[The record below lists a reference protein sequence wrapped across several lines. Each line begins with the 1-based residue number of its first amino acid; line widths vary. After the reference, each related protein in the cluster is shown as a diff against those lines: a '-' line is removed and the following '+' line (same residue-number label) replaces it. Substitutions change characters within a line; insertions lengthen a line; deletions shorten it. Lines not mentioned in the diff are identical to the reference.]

1 MKDNKGQNPSQNLL
15 SSVCPIRPHGL
26 CQSKRKARHDYFT
39 ALPDPLGLTGEHL
52 LFSPQQLHF
61 LASENHTWL
70 LFHLCC
76 IYIDSKKK
84 TPKKYNSEIK
94 LMQLQSRVK
103 CKSKKY
109 VRIQTPLVVHWF

>member
-61 LASENHTWL
+61 LASENHTWFIITPSL
-70 LFHLCC
+70 LYL
-76 IYIDSKKK
+76 Y
-84 TPKKYNSEIK
+84 
-94 LMQLQSRVK
+94 
-103 CKSKKY
+103 
-109 VRIQTPLVVHWF
+109 